1 MLLPPLSAQA
11 LAIARSCQCQVY
23 LAFKPGCPDSRCNRR
38 SVQAC
43 LLQSIKN
50 KKKEVKCVRI
60 SKKNDSKG
68 KVKDSEEMS
77 VLSCVL
83 LYLPSPLCICLLCF
97 LSHSLSLSVKL
108 AIAGDNSFACE
119 STTAWPTGYKNRTMA
134 GLSQK

>member
-1 MLLPPLSAQA
+1 MGVDVAPPSLSAQA

-43 LLQSIKN
+43 LLQSIIKKRFFKN
-50 KKKEVKCVRI
+50 V
-60 SKKNDSKG
+60 SKG
-68 KVKDSEEMS
+68 KVKDSEETS

-83 LYLPSPLCICLLCF
+83 LYLPFPLCICLLCF